1 MQSIAE
7 LLRSRASGTPDRGY
21 VWLSQGEEVA
31 ARLTYADLDRRAR
44 AIAAA
49 LSAVPPGERALLLYP
64 PGLEFVAAYFG
75 CLYAG
80 VIAVPAYPPRSRRP
94 DPRLQSIAVDCSP
107 RVVLTTAALLERREA
122 IAQQVP
128 ELAPALWLD
137 TEALLA
143 GDPGAA
149 WVPRPDRPADIA
161 FLQYT
166 SGSTGTPKGVV
177 VTHGNL
183 LHNLEQI
190 RVAFGQTAESV
201 VVGWLPLFHD
211 MGLIGNVLQP
221 CFVGCDCVLMAP
233 AAFLQKPARWLE
245 AIHRFRGTTSGGP
258 NFAYDLCARSIGPEV
273 RDGLDLSSWSVAFN
287 GAEPVRR
294 ATLDRFAETFAPCGF
309 RRASFV
315 PCYGLAEATL
325 LVTAARGV
333 TDEPQVSC
341 GALPSGDE
349 VRIVQ
354 PESGVLCSGD
364 EVGEIWISGPS
375 VARGYW
381 NRPEETRET
390 FTAVT
395 REGGGPFLRTGDL
408 GFVRQGE
415 LVVTGRLKDLI
426 ILRGRNLYPQDLELT
441 AEQSHPSL
449 RAGSGAAFAVEE
461 RGEESLVVV
470 HEVERHAGDLSAIA
484 DAVRRAVAEEHGVRV
499 ADVVL
504 LRTGTIPKTSSGK
517 IRRRECRWRYL
528 GGDLEVVHRSRR
540 SRDTVDTAAR
550 LLTRFDLLALDPP
563 ERAAALQAWLR
574 GEIARRAGVA
584 AEGIDPQTTL
594 AAAGLDSLALFDLQA
609 RLEADLGLALVAASL
624 AELSVAALADRLLDH
639 LAETPEALEALE
651 PGSADLPPLVPGE
664 VLGDHPLS
672 PGQEALWLLEP
683 SAAADAADG
692 AEGVFHIA
700 AAARLGTAVDSAAL
714 LRAALA
720 LSARHPALRT
730 TFAVSAA
737 GEPRQQVHAS
747 QPPDLGEVE
756 ATAWSPRELDA
767 ALRREAR
774 RRFDLAAGPPL
785 RLRVFARPCGERVL
799 LLVLH
804 HLVGDFWSAAVLLR
818 DWADLY
824 ARELDPDRPPLPELP
839 AAYTD
844 FVRWQQRRLAGPAGE
859 RLERYWL
866 DRLAGA
872 PLTLDLPTDRP
883 RPRVAAHSGAL
894 ADLRLGPE
902 VSGRAR
908 ELAHLHG
915 ATLFTTLLAAF
926 QALLGRL
933 SGQGDLLVGCA
944 TTGRRDRDL
953 AGVVG
958 YFVNP
963 VVLRAALAAD
973 PPLAAH
979 LATTRQAVAEALEH
993 RDLPFPQLARRLQPA
1008 RDPGWPPVFQAL
1020 FVLQRAAPGQEPGL
1034 AAFAVGQAGARV
1046 EMGGLALESLRLD
1059 RGTSQLDLTLFAAE
1073 VGDALVLSCEY
1084 DTALFDGVTI
1094 GRWLGHLEA
1103 LLAAATAHPE
1113 ERLAALPL
1121 LGGAER
1127 HQLLAEWS
1135 DTAAAFPR
1143 EATVYGLFA
1152 EQAALQPTAVAV
1164 EQGGEQW
1171 TYFEL
1176 RQRAER
1182 FARRLVALGL
1192 RPEERVA
1199 VVAERSPDL
1208 IAALLGILAAGGA
1221 YLPLDP
1227 AAPPERLAWML
1238 GDAGASLLVASPL
1251 ASGLALPAGVRL
1263 VELAGEEDLAVEL
1276 PEIPAESLAY
1286 VMYTSGSTGTPKGVA
1301 VTHRNVVRLVRGADY
1316 ADLGPEQTWLQYA
1329 PVSFDASTLEIW
1341 APLLNGGRLVLFPEG
1356 MGSLDDLARVI
1367 ESHGVTS
1374 AWLTAG
1380 LFHEMVD
1387 GRLEGLRPLR
1397 QLLTGGD
1404 VVSPEHAR
1412 RALAAHP
1419 GLALIDGYG
1428 PTEGTTF
1435 TCCHRMTEVAQVGES
1450 VPIGRPIGNA
1460 RVAVLDG
1467 SLAPV
1472 PVGVWGELYA
1482 GGEGLSRGYLD
1493 RPEWTAER
1501 FVPDPLALAPGE
1513 RLYRTGDLVRFRAD
1527 GSLEFFGRIDTQVK
1541 LRGFRVE
1548 LGEIEAALAALP
1560 GVREAVVVVRED
1572 RSKSARL
1579 VAYVA
1584 GEVAVESLRRSLR
1597 ERLPE
1602 YIVPAAFVPLA
1613 ALPLTPNGK
1622 VDRKALPTPAEESAE
1637 EGWLAPRTPVEEV
1650 LAGIWAEVLGVSR
1663 VGANDHFF
1671 ALGGH
1676 SLLATR
1682 VMARLRRAFGVEL
1695 PVRALFEAAK
1705 LSELAAR
1712 VETALR
1718 SGEGRLAP
1726 PLVPRAPSLRQGP
1739 LPLSFAQQRL
1749 WFLDQLAPGSP
1760 LYNIPAALRIEGALD
1775 PRVLALA
1782 LREIVCRHEALRTTF
1797 AARDDSP
1804 VQTIRSAA
1812 GFALPVVDLSGLGED
1827 ERAALARASAAD
1839 EADRPFDLNAENGG
1853 PLLRG
1858 RLLRLAADDHL
1869 ALLTVHHIVSDG
1881 WSMGILAR
1889 ELTALY
1895 AAFSCGGV
1903 GRPSPLPELPVQYG
1917 DFALW
1922 QRAWL
1927 TGEVLAAEIAFWR
1940 QQLAGLPSRLELP
1953 TDRPRPAV
1961 QTFRGAARPVRLSA
1975 ALTRQAQGLGRGEG
1989 ATLFMVLLAGWEAL
2003 LARHCGQED
2012 LAVGTPVAGRT
2023 HREIEELIG
2032 FFVNTLVLRGDVS
2045 GEPSFRA
2052 LLGRVRE
2059 TALAAHTHQDVP
2071 FEMLVQELAPE
2082 RSLAHTPLFQVM
2094 LVLQNAPFESLE
2106 IAGLRLRQVSGIRTT
2121 AKFDL
2126 TLSLEEQDGGL
2137 AGTAEYATDLFDAAT
2152 IDRLVR
2158 HFEVLLAGLLAAP
2171 DTGVAQ
2177 VSILTAVERQQIR
2190 EWNTTPPP
2198 RVSDLLH
2205 RRFEAQAARTPGAV
2219 ALIQGEREMTYAE
2232 LNARANQLG
2241 HFLSQRGV
2249 AAGTF
2254 VGICLERSF
2263 ELVIALLGTLKAGGC
2278 YVPLDPAYP
2287 SERWTYTLQDAG
2299 IRLLLTEES
2308 LLPLLPAPE
2317 WEVLCLDRDRD
2328 RLATCPTGDPPPAS
2342 PPASTPE
2349 DLLLVIYTSGS
2360 TGRPKGAAFCQ
2371 RSYLNLLDW
2380 YREAFD
2386 LREDDSFL
2394 LISSIAF
2401 DLTQKT
2407 VFSPL
2412 LLGGRLILPLPG
2424 PYDPAAHVAS
2434 IARHAITRLN
2444 CTPSTFYPLLDREED
2459 FPRLAA
2465 LRGLSLGGEPISLAR
2480 LEPWRRSPWC
2490 HAFLLNTYGPT
2501 ECTDLTSWHRLEPPG
2516 ERSVVPAGRPLT
2528 GAQVWVLSRELVPL
2542 PVGVTGQMC
2551 AAGIHVTAGYLRQ
2564 ADLTAERFL
2573 PNPFSEIPGDRLYRL
2588 GDLGRWLPTGELEYL
2603 GRVDFQVKLRGIRI
2617 EPGEIEAALLAL
2629 PGVREAA
2636 VVAREDRSDLGP
2648 GDLRLVAYV
2657 VGDATAEALRR
2668 SLRGR
2673 LPDYMVPAAFV
2684 TLARLPLTP
2693 SGKVDRKALPAPEWE
2708 PAEEVHLPPRTP
2720 VEEVLAGIWAE
2731 VLGLSRVGANDHFFV
2746 LGGHS
2751 LLATS
2756 VMSRLRGAFG
2766 VELPLT
2772 DLFAAP
2778 RLADLAIRVEAA
2790 LGAGA
2795 GRL

>member
-1 MQSIAE
+1 MRVG
-7 LLRSRASGTPDRGY
+7 LRPMAGFLRPRAPGPPDRGY

-364 EVGEIWISGPS
+364 EVGEIWISGLS

-872 PLTLDLPTDRP
+872 PLTLDLTTDRP

-894 ADLRLGPE
+894 VDLRLGPE

-1341 APLLNGGRLVLFPEG
+1341 APLLNGGRLVLFPDRV
-1356 MGSLDDLARVI
+1356 GSLDDLARVV

-1397 QLLTGGD
+1397 QLLAGGD

-1419 GLALIDGYG
+1419 GLTLIDGYG

-1435 TCCHRMTEVAQVGES
+1435 TCCHRLSDHRQVGES
-1450 VPIGRPIGNA
+1450 VPIGRPIANA
-1460 RVAVLDG
+1460 RICVLDRH
-1467 SLAPV
+1467 LEPV
-1472 PVGVWGELYA
+1472 PLGAWGELYA
-1482 GGEGLSRGYLD
+1482 GGLGLARGYLG
-1493 RPEWTAER
+1493 RPALTAES
-1501 FVPDPLALAPGE
+1501 FLPDPFAGVPGE
-1513 RLYRTGDLVRFRAD
+1513 RLYRTGDRVRFRAD
-1527 GSLEFFGRIDTQVK
+1527 GRLEFFGRVDQQVK

-1548 LGEIEAALAALP
+1548 PGEVEAALAALP
-1560 GVREAVVVVRED
+1560 GIREAVVVARAD
-1572 RSKSARL
+1572 AAGQPRL
-1579 VAYVA
+1579 VAYVVGDGTA
-1584 GEVAVESLRRSLR
+1584 EALRRSLQ

-1602 YIVPAAFVPLA
+1602 YMLPAAFVSLR
-1613 ALPLTPNGK
+1613 ALPLSANGK
-1622 VDRKALPTPAEESAE
+1622 VDRKALPAPEWQRAAESY
-1637 EGWLAPRTPVEEV
+1637 LAPRTPIEEV
-1650 LAGIWAEVLGVSR
+1650 LAGIWAAVLGVER
-1663 VGANDHFF
+1663 VGVNDHFF
-1671 ALGGH
+1671 DLGGH

-1682 VMARLRRAFGVEL
+1682 VTSRLRRAFGVEL
-1695 PVRALFEAAK
+1695 PVRELFAAPALADF
-1705 LSELAAR
+1705 AAR
-1712 VETALR
+1712 VEAALR
-1718 SGEGRLAP
+1718 AGGGGLAP
-1726 PLVPRAPSLRQGP
+1726 PLAPLAPALRQGP

-1749 WFLDQLAPGSP
+1749 WFLDQLEPGSP
-1760 LYNIPAALRIEGALD
+1760 FYNIPAALRVDGPLAV
-1775 PRVLALA
+1775 PVLALS
-1782 LREIVCRHEALRTTF
+1782 LGEIVRRHEALRTVF
-1797 AARDDSP
+1797 VAREGAP
-1804 VQTIRSAA
+1804 TQVIQAPA
-1812 GFALPVVDLSGLGED
+1812 PFALPVVDLSGLAAA
-1827 ERAALARASAAD
+1827 EREARAQALTGE
-1839 EADRPFDLNAENGG
+1839 EAGRPFDLGALHGG

-1858 RLLRLAADDHL
+1858 RLLLLAEGAEGDHVV
-1869 ALLTVHHIVSDG
+1869 LLTVHHIVSGG
-1881 WSMGILAR
+1881 WSMGILVR
-1889 ELTALY
+1889 ELAALY
-1895 AAFSCGGV
+1895 AAFSAGQ
-1903 GRPSPLPELPVQYG
+1903 PSPLPELPVQYA
-1917 DFALW
+1917 DFAVW
-1922 QRAWL
+1922 QRSWL
-1927 TGEVLAAEIAFWR
+1927 VGEVLAREVSFWR
-1940 QQLAGLPSRLELP
+1940 AQLAGLPPLLELP

-1961 QTFRGAARPVRLSA
+1961 QSFRGATRPVGLPA
-1975 ALTRQAQGLGRGEG
+1975 ALTRQARSLARREG
-1989 ATLFMVLLAGWEAL
+1989 ATLFMVLLAGFETL
-2003 LARHCGQED
+2003 LARYSGQED
-2012 LAVGTPVAGRT
+2012 LAVGAPVAGRT

-2032 FFVNTLVLRGDVS
+2032 FFVNTLVLRADLTGA
-2045 GEPSFRA
+2045 PPFRE

-2059 TALAAHTHQDVP
+2059 TALAAHSHQDLP
-2071 FEMLVQELAPE
+2071 FERLVEELAPE
-2082 RSLAHTPLFQVM
+2082 RSLAHAPLFQAM
-2094 LVLQNAPFESLE
+2094 LVLQNAPFEDLDISD
-2106 IAGLRLRQVSGIRTT
+2106 LRLRRVSGAGTT

-2126 TLSLEEQDGGL
+2126 TLSLEERDGALVGQV
-2137 AGTAEYATDLFDAAT
+2137 EYATDLFDAAT
-2152 IDRLVR
+2152 VDRLTR
-2158 HFEVLLAGLLAAP
+2158 HFAVLLAGLLATP
-2171 DTGVAQ
+2171 DARVAE
-2177 VSILTAVERQQIR
+2177 VSLLSPVEQQLIR
-2190 EWNTTPPP
+2190 EWNTTSPPLA
-2198 RVSDLLH
+2198 SDLLH
-2205 RRFEAQAARTPGAV
+2205 RRFEAQAARTPDAV
-2219 ALIQGEREMTYAE
+2219 ALIQGEREITYAE

-2241 HFLSQRGV
+2241 HFLRQRGV
-2249 AAGTF
+2249 AAGTV

-2263 ELVIALLGTLKAGGC
+2263 ELVVALLGTLKAGGC
-2278 YVPLDPAYP
+2278 YLPLDPAYP
-2287 SERWTYTLQDAG
+2287 SERWAYTLQNAG
-2299 IRLLLTEES
+2299 IRVLLTEES
-2308 LLPLLPAPE
+2308 LLPLLPAPQ
-2317 WEVLCLDRDRD
+2317 WEVLCLDRDR
-2328 RLATCPTGDPPPAS
+2328 RQIETCSTDDPPPAS
-2342 PPASTPE
+2342 ALG
-2349 DLLLVIYTSGS
+2349 DLLVVIYTSGS
-2360 TGRPKGAAFCQ
+2360 TGQPKGIAVFQRAFLQ
-2371 RSYLNLLDW
+2371 LVDW
-2380 YREAFD
+2380 YLDAFA
-2386 LREDDSFL
+2386 LGQDDSFL
-2394 LISSIAF
+2394 LIGSLAF
-2401 DLTQKT
+2401 DMTQKT
-2407 VFSPL
+2407 VFAPL
-2412 LLGGRLILPLPG
+2412 LTGGRLILPLPG
-2424 PYDPAAHVAS
+2424 PYDPTAHVSS
-2434 IARHAITRLN
+2434 IARHGITRLN

-2459 FPRLAA
+2459 FPRLAS
-2465 LRGLSLGGEPISLAR
+2465 LGGLSLGGEPIALAR

-2490 HAFLLNTYGPT
+2490 RAAILNTYGPT

-2516 ERSVVPAGRPLT
+2516 ERAIVPCGRPLY
-2528 GAQVWVLSRELVPL
+2528 GVEMWVLNRELLPV
-2542 PVGVTGQMC
+2542 PVGVTGQLC
-2551 AAGIHVTAGYLRQ
+2551 AAGKLAAGYLGQ
-2564 ADLTAERFL
+2564 SAMTAEKFV
-2573 PNPFSEIPGDRLYRL
+2573 PNPFSASPGERMYLV

-2603 GRVDFQVKLRGIRI
+2603 GRADFQIKLRGIRI
-2617 EPGEIEAALLAL
+2617 EPGEIEAVLAAQA
-2629 PGVREAA
+2629 GVRAA
-2636 VVAREDRSDLGP
+2636 VVVARETRSDRGS

-2684 TLARLPLTP
+2684 SLAQLPLTP
-2693 SGKVDRKALPAPEWE
+2693 NGKVNRKALPAPEWQ
-2708 PAEEVHLPPRTP
+2708 PVEEVYRAPRTP
-2720 VEEVLAGIWAE
+2720 VEEVLAGIWRSE
-2731 VLGLSRVGANDHFFV
+2731 EH
-2746 LGGHS
+2746 
-2751 LLATS
+2751 TS
-2756 VMSRLRGAFG
+2756 
-2766 VELPLT
+2766 EL
-2772 DLFAAP
+2772 
-2778 RLADLAIRVEAA
+2778 
-2790 LGAGA
+2790 
-2795 GRL
+2795 